1 MNEIIQKNNLMF
13 SKLKFIVNEAFK
25 LIVNQNYD
33 LDIDFTKN
41 LVRNAF
47 NENTSIEN
55 HIVNTY
61 IYYLDN
67 FSKDKEENKIV
78 IGVFIYEIVYSV
90 INAITYKNPQ
100 VLETLKNLP
109 FILKSSFGDDTLK
122 KLETNDKIRL
132 TKIIN
137 EYFLNKTMEFAPEI
151 NSDIHRKIYLNALNS
166 TFKNKIENYKF
177 HTFFVYYLVF
187 YYENEIFQNST
198 FRDYFNKYKT

>member
-1 MNEIIQKNNLMF
+1 MNEIIHKDTILF

-25 LIVNQNYD
+25 LLVNQNYD

-41 LVRNAF
+41 IVRNAF
-47 NENTSIEN
+47 NGNTSIEN

-90 INAITYKNPQ
+90 LNAITYKNPQ

-109 FILKSSFGDDTLK
+109 FILKNSFGDDKLK
-122 KLETNDKIRL
+122 KLETNDKLQL

-137 EYFLNKTMEFAPEI
+137 EYFFNKTIEFAPEI
-151 NSDIHRKIYLNALNS
+151 NSDIHRKIYLNALNT
-166 TFKNKIENYKF
+166 TFKKNIEKYKF
-177 HTFFVYYLVF
+177 HTFFVCYLVF
-187 YYENEIFQNST
+187 YYENEILQNEI
-198 FRDYFNKYKT
+198 FGDYFNKNKA